1 MKKTTNALL
10 NVSEAEV
17 FHRLAEE
24 RLNLFV
30 PGSCYH
36 HAMPQTF
43 DGLRRIVQHILPRNT
58 IKTMMMRRIVIIQT
72 MMMRRIVIIQCK
84 KAIQCNHPVCI
95 RVQTLQKITPLPIKP
110 HFKDRAYIRLL
121 GG

>member
-43 DGLRRIVQHILPRNT
+43 DSLRRIVQHILPRNT
-58 IKTMMMRRIVIIQT
+58 IKT